1 MAVSSLSLYTKAG
14 AAGNWPKG
22 RRKVHKRKGLVGA
35 SERGCAA
42 DIHLVRIVVI
52 TSIIGDSSYLGRRL
66 CPPIGFGEFTAA
78 EITG

>member
-1 MAVSSLSLYTKAG
+1 MAVGSLSLYTKAG

-42 DIHLVRIVVI
+42 TY
-52 TSIIGDSSYLGRRL
+52 TS
-66 CPPIGFGEFTAA
+66 
-78 EITG
+78 